1 MKTISK
7 ITAALIAVMMIV
19 FAFPVFAQVDGA
31 DPDSALDMDIAAPE
45 TTTAASEPATE
56 AQEPASAVEPTAAAP
71 VIINIYNGQN
81 GPQTPASS
89 ETTTKA
95 PETTAAPE
103 TTTVPEGPAIIV
115 TEIADQPYTG
125 SPIRPAITIKSGNN
139 VLVDSVDYRVSYTN
153 NTNVGT
159 AAVIVEYLNPAFEN
173 FGQTDKSFSI
183 IPADG
188 SSLSVTGL
196 EDVQYTGTA
205 VEPEL
210 VIKHGENTLLAGSDY
225 SVKFTDNVNVS
236 TADSKATC
244 FITFK
249 GNYTGTKEVQFNIKP
264 RNASSAVIDDLPE
277 AVEYRFGRPVRPGA
291 TVKLGGQ
298 KLKEGKDYEL
308 VYTNNK
314 SVGTGTVTAEFKGN
328 YTGSVSATFRIDAI
342 DATCAY
348 ITYIPPQLHTGS
360 AIQPSFMVFVHKH
373 KLTADTDYTVAYSN
387 NTNLGTATVT
397 VTFKGDY
404 SGTATTTFEIVDAT
418 TIAQTGEFGVIA
430 VGVVMAAA
438 GVTFAIVKK
447 KKNKAADE
455 EQVD

>member
-19 FAFPVFAQVDGA
+19 FAFPVFAVERGET
-31 DPDSALDMDIAAPE
+31 PDSAMDMDIPAPE
-45 TTTAASEPATE
+45 STTAATDAPE
-56 AQEPASAVEPTAAAP
+56 QASAVEPTTTAP

-95 PETTAAPE
+95 PETTTQAPE

-125 SPIRPAITIKSGNN
+125 SPIKPAITIKSGNN

-153 NTNVGT
+153 NVNVGT

-205 VEPEL
+205 VEPDL

-236 TADSKATC
+236 TGDSKATC

-291 TVKLGGQ
+291 TVKLGGV

-387 NTNLGTATVT
+387 NTNIGTATVT

-404 SGTATTTFEIVDAT
+404 SGTATTTFEIADAT

-438 GVTFAIVKK
+438 GVTFAIVKR
-447 KKNKAADE
+447 KKNKAADD
-455 EQVD
+455 EQCD